1 MGIKGRVVRSA
12 RCLGRPVVAAGA
24 VVFVVCR
31 NFLASVHGR
40 IIAPH
45 SLSMSGF
52 DFFFF
57 VFFITRR
64 FVTTGVLKK
73 ISWVSQCITSG

>member
-1 MGIKGRVVRSA
+1 MGIKGRVVGSA
-12 RCLGRPVVAAGA
+12 CCLGRPVVAAGA

-40 IIAPH
+40 IVAPH

-57 VFFITRR
+57 VFFHYMPFCYYRCSEKNLVGIAMYH
-64 FVTTGVLKK
+64 
-73 ISWVSQCITSG
+73 